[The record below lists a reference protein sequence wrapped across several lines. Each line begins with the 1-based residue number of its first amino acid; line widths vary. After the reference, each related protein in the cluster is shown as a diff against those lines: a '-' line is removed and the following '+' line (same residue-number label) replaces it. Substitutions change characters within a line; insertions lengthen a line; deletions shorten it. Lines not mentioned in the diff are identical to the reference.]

1 MHMEKAA
8 NLICSL
14 QQTLGDLDTV
24 LANVNERS
32 KRTILH
38 IETAA
43 QRILQTVTEHRHK
56 LVSKVNEITEAK
68 LQALQAEKESV
79 QENFRAVENV
89 LRSAQST
96 SVVED
101 SEEWNFALEKQL
113 SDMKEQ
119 DFDFQAYDE
128 DMRFHFLY
136 RDEKLLAAICKFGE
150 VFTIANDHPRNLDG
164 TGTCLLQ
171 QKEPEALQN
180 YSEEREFTDR
190 GESGSFVTEFQ
201 GEVKNPDQ
209 NTETQCPFEGEV
221 LNCELSSET
230 QRDGAE
236 LVQDDA
242 KNNSLSHGTMIS
254 NVFESELIES
264 REHEGAPGQ
273 PEERLDVE
281 FLHEDPIQAR
291 ECQKMAG
298 NEVNQDNTSVP
309 KTGPESEEGNFDSK
323 SCECEQVAQDYN
335 LYSDVNERKTSPA
348 FTADGRN
355 GDFSGP
361 DLSKEG
367 GATLAEDKE
376 VSNDLNNNEK
386 YDEDENKREQ
396 ASNED

>member
-1 MHMEKAA
+1 MHMEEAA

-101 SEEWNFALEKQL
+101 SEEWNVALAKQL

-119 DFDFQAYDE
+119 DFDFQVYDE

-180 YSEEREFTDR
+180 NCEEREFTDR

-242 KNNSLSHGTMIS
+242 KNNSLSRGTMIS

-273 PEERLDVE
+273 PEERLNVE

-298 NEVNQDNTSVP
+298 NEVNQDKTSVP
-309 KTGPESEEGNFDSK
+309 KSRPETEEGNFDSK
-323 SCECEQVAQDYN
+323 SCEQVAQDYN

-348 FTADGRN
+348 FTADGHN

-386 YDEDENKREQ
+386 YDDDENKTDQ

>member
-101 SEEWNFALEKQL
+101 SEEWNVALAKQL
-113 SDMKEQ
+113 SDLKEQ
-119 DFDFQAYDE
+119 DFDFQVYDE

-171 QKEPEALQN
+171 QKEPEVLQN

-190 GESGSFVTEFQ
+190 GESGSFETEFQ

-209 NTETQCPFEGEV
+209 NTETQCPFEGDV

-242 KNNSLSHGTMIS
+242 KNNSVSHGTMIS

-323 SCECEQVAQDYN
+323 SCEQVAQDYN

-348 FTADGRN
+348 FTADGHN

>member
-164 TGTCLLQ
+164 TGTGLLQ

-180 YSEEREFTDR
+180 YSEEREFTGR

-230 QRDGAE
+230 QRYGAE
-236 LVQDDA
+236 LVQDGA
-242 KNNSLSHGTMIS
+242 KNNSLSNGTMIS

-264 REHEGAPGQ
+264 REHEGVPGQ

-291 ECQKMAG
+291 ECQKMAE

-323 SCECEQVAQDYN
+323 SCEQVEQDYN
-335 LYSDVNERKTSPA
+335 LYSDVNERNTSSA
-348 FTADGRN
+348 FTADGHN

-376 VSNDLNNNEK
+376 VSNDLNNNAGEV
-386 YDEDENKREQ
+386 RRR
-396 ASNED
+396 

>member
-101 SEEWNFALEKQL
+101 SEEWNGALAKQL
-113 SDMKEQ
+113 SDLKEQ
-119 DFDFQAYDE
+119 DFDFQVYDE

-209 NTETQCPFEGEV
+209 NTETQCPFEGDV

-264 REHEGAPGQ
+264 REHEGVPGQ

-281 FLHEDPIQAR
+281 FLHEDPIQGR

-323 SCECEQVAQDYN
+323 SCEQVAQDYN

-348 FTADGRN
+348 FTADGHN

-361 DLSKEG
+361 DLNKG

-376 VSNDLNNNEK
+376 VINDLSNNEK
-386 YDEDENKREQ
+386 YDEDKNKRDQ
-396 ASNED
+396 GSNED

>member
-24 LANVNERS
+24 LANVNERG

-164 TGTCLLQ
+164 TRTCLLQ

-230 QRDGAE
+230 QRDEAE

-298 NEVNQDNTSVP
+298 NEVNQDNPSVP

-323 SCECEQVAQDYN
+323 SCEQVAQDYN

-348 FTADGRN
+348 FTADGHN

-361 DLSKEG
+361 DLNKG

-386 YDEDENKREQ
+386 YNEDKNKREQ

>member
-101 SEEWNFALEKQL
+101 SEEWNVALEKQL

-150 VFTIANDHPRNLDG
+150 VFTFANDHPRNLDG
-164 TGTCLLQ
+164 FGTCLLQ
-171 QKEPEALQN
+171 QNEPEALQN

-209 NTETQCPFEGEV
+209 NTETQCPFEGDV

-264 REHEGAPGQ
+264 REHEGVPGQ

-291 ECQKMAG
+291 ECQKMAE

-323 SCECEQVAQDYN
+323 SCEQVAQDYN
-335 LYSDVNERKTSPA
+335 LYSDVNKRKTSPA
-348 FTADGRN
+348 FTADGHN

-376 VSNDLNNNEK
+376 VSNDLNNNAGEV
-386 YDEDENKREQ
+386 RRR
-396 ASNED
+396 

>member
-1 MHMEKAA
+1 MHMEEAA

-101 SEEWNFALEKQL
+101 SEEWNVALAKQL
-113 SDMKEQ
+113 SDLKEQ
-119 DFDFQAYDE
+119 DFDFQVYDE

-298 NEVNQDNTSVP
+298 NEVNQDNPSVP
-309 KTGPESEEGNFDSK
+309 KTGPESEERNFDSK
-323 SCECEQVAQDYN
+323 SCEQVAQDYN

-348 FTADGRN
+348 FTADGHN

-361 DLSKEG
+361 DLNKG

-386 YDEDENKREQ
+386 YDEDKNKREQ

>member
-1 MHMEKAA
+1 MHMEEAA

-14 QQTLGDLDTV
+14 QRTLGDLDTV

-101 SEEWNFALEKQL
+101 SEEWNVAIAKQL
-113 SDMKEQ
+113 RDLKEQ
-119 DFDFQAYDE
+119 DFDFQVHDE

-136 RDEKLLAAICKFGE
+136 RDEELLAAICKFGE

-164 TGTCLLQ
+164 TGTCLPQ
-171 QKEPEALQN
+171 QKLEVLQN
-180 YSEEREFTDR
+180 NCEEREFTDR
-190 GESGSFVTEFQ
+190 GESGPSVTEFQ

-236 LVQDDA
+236 LVHDE
-242 KNNSLSHGTMIS
+242 KNNSLSQGTMIS

-273 PEERLDVE
+273 PEERLDVG
-281 FLHEDPIQAR
+281 FLYEDPG
-291 ECQKMAG
+291 ECQEVAG
-298 NEVNQDNTSVP
+298 NEVNQDKTSVP
-309 KTGPESEEGNFDSK
+309 KPRPETEEGNFDSK
-323 SCECEQVAQDYN
+323 SCVQVSQDYN
-335 LYSDVNERKTSPA
+335 LCTDVKERKASTA
-348 FTADGRN
+348 FTEDGHN
-355 GDFSGP
+355 CDFSGP
-361 DLSKEG
+361 DLNKEG

-386 YDEDENKREQ
+386 YDEDENKTEQ

>member
-56 LVSKVNEITEAK
+56 LVSKVNEITVAK

-101 SEEWNFALEKQL
+101 SEEWNVALSKQL
-113 SDMKEQ
+113 SDLKEQ
-119 DFDFQAYDE
+119 DFDFQVYDE

-171 QKEPEALQN
+171 QKEPEALPN
-180 YSEEREFTDR
+180 NCEEREFTDR
-190 GESGSFVTEFQ
+190 GESGPSVKEFQ

-209 NTETQCPFEGEV
+209 NTETQCPFEGDV

-323 SCECEQVAQDYN
+323 SCEQVAQDYN

-348 FTADGRN
+348 FTADGHN

>member
-96 SVVED
+96 SVDED
-101 SEEWNFALEKQL
+101 SEEWNVALAKQL
-113 SDMKEQ
+113 SDLKEQ
-119 DFDFQAYDE
+119 DFDFQVYDE

-209 NTETQCPFEGEV
+209 NTETQCPFEGDV

-291 ECQKMAG
+291 ECQKMAE
-298 NEVNQDNTSVP
+298 NEVNQDNPSVP

-323 SCECEQVAQDYN
+323 SCEQVAQDYN

-348 FTADGRN
+348 FTADGHN

>member
-1 MHMEKAA
+1 MHMEEAA

-68 LQALQAEKESV
+68 LQALQGEKESV

-101 SEEWNFALEKQL
+101 SEEWNVALEKQL

-171 QKEPEALQN
+171 QKEPEALPN
-180 YSEEREFTDR
+180 NCEEREFTDR
-190 GESGSFVTEFQ
+190 GESGPSVKEFQ

-230 QRDGAE
+230 QLYGAE

-242 KNNSLSHGTMIS
+242 KNNSLSNGTMIS

-281 FLHEDPIQAR
+281 FLHEDPR
-291 ECQKMAG
+291 ECQEVAG
-298 NEVNQDNTSVP
+298 NEVNQDKTSVP
-309 KTGPESEEGNFDSK
+309 KSRPETEEGNFDSK
-323 SCECEQVAQDYN
+323 SCEQVAQDYN

-348 FTADGRN
+348 FTADGHN

-361 DLSKEG
+361 DLNKG

-376 VSNDLNNNEK
+376 VSNDLKNNEK
-386 YDEDENKREQ
+386 YDEDENKTDQ

>member
-101 SEEWNFALEKQL
+101 SEEWNVALEKQL

-209 NTETQCPFEGEV
+209 NTETQCPFEGDV

-281 FLHEDPIQAR
+281 FLHEDPIQGR

-323 SCECEQVAQDYN
+323 SCEQVAQNYN

-348 FTADGRN
+348 FTADGHN

-361 DLSKEG
+361 DLNKG

>member
-96 SVVED
+96 SGVED
-101 SEEWNFALEKQL
+101 SEEWNVALAKQL
-113 SDMKEQ
+113 SDLKEQ

-180 YSEEREFTDR
+180 YSEEREFTGR

-230 QRDGAE
+230 QLYGAE

-242 KNNSLSHGTMIS
+242 KNNSLSNGTMIS

-298 NEVNQDNTSVP
+298 NEVNQDNPSVP

-323 SCECEQVAQDYN
+323 SCEQVAQDYN

-348 FTADGRN
+348 FTADGHN

-361 DLSKEG
+361 DLNKG

-386 YDEDENKREQ
+386 YDEDKNKREQ

>member
-1 MHMEKAA
+1 MMHMEEAA

-14 QQTLGDLDTV
+14 QQTLGDLDKV

-43 QRILQTVTEHRHK
+43 QRIVQTVTEHRHK
-56 LVSKVNEITEAK
+56 LVSKVNKITEAK

-89 LRSAQST
+89 LRSAKSA
-96 SVVED
+96 SAMKD
-101 SEEWNFALEKQL
+101 AEEWNAALAKQL
-113 SDMKEQ
+113 SDLKGQ
-119 DFDFQAYDE
+119 NFDFQVYDE

-171 QKEPEALQN
+171 QKELETLQN
-180 YSEEREFTDR
+180 NSEEKEFTDR
-190 GESGSFVTEFQ
+190 CESGPSVIEFQ

-221 LNCELSSET
+221 RNCEFSSEP

-242 KNNSLSHGTMIS
+242 ENSSLSHSTMAS

-264 REHEGAPGQ
+264 REHVGAPGQ

-281 FLHEDPIQAR
+281 FLLKDSWV
-291 ECQKMAG
+291 CQEVAE
-298 NEVNQDNTSVP
+298 NEFNQDKTSVQKP
-309 KTGPESEEGNFDSK
+309 RSETEEGNFDSK
-323 SCECEQVAQDYN
+323 SCEQVAQDYN
-335 LYSDVNERKTSPA
+335 LCSDVNERKTSTA
-348 FTADGRN
+348 FTEDGCN
-355 GDFSGP
+355 CVFSGP
-361 DLSKEG
+361 DLNKEG

-376 VSNDLNNNEK
+376 GFNDLNNNEK

>member
-1 MHMEKAA
+1 MHMEEAA

-101 SEEWNFALEKQL
+101 SEEWNVALAKQL
-113 SDMKEQ
+113 SDLKEQ
-119 DFDFQAYDE
+119 DFDFQVYDE

-171 QKEPEALQN
+171 QKEPEALPN
-180 YSEEREFTDR
+180 NCEEREFTDR
-190 GESGSFVTEFQ
+190 GESGPSVKEFQ

-298 NEVNQDNTSVP
+298 NEVNQDNPSVP

-323 SCECEQVAQDYN
+323 SCEQVAQDYN
-335 LYSDVNERKTSPA
+335 LCSDVNERKTS
-348 FTADGRN
+348 TTLTEDGHN
-355 GDFSGP
+355 CDLSGP
-361 DLSKEG
+361 DLNKEG

-376 VSNDLNNNEK
+376 VINDLNNNEK
-386 YDEDENKREQ
+386 YDEDENKTDQ

>member
-1 MHMEKAA
+1 MHMEEAA

-14 QQTLGDLDTV
+14 QQTLGDLDIV

-56 LVSKVNEITEAK
+56 LVAKVNEITEAK

-89 LRSAQST
+89 LRSARST
-96 SVVED
+96 RVVED
-101 SEEWNFALEKQL
+101 SEEWNVALAKQL
-113 SDMKEQ
+113 SDLKEQ
-119 DFDFQAYDE
+119 DFDFQVYDE

-136 RDEKLLAAICKFGE
+136 RDEMLLAAICKFGE

-164 TGTCLLQ
+164 TGTCLPQ
-171 QKEPEALQN
+171 QKELEALQN
-180 YSEEREFTDR
+180 NSEEREFTDI
-190 GESGSFVTEFQ
+190 GESGPSVIGLQ

-230 QRDGAE
+230 QYDGAE

-242 KNNSLSHGTMIS
+242 KNNSLSNGTMIS

-273 PEERLDVE
+273 PEERLEVE
-281 FLHEDPIQAR
+281 LLHKDPR
-291 ECQKMAG
+291 EFQEVAG
-298 NEVNQDNTSVP
+298 NEVNQNKTSVP
-309 KTGPESEEGNFDSK
+309 KLRPKTEEGHFDSK
-323 SCECEQVAQDYN
+323 SCEQAAQDYN
-335 LYSDVNERKTSPA
+335 LCSDVKERKTS
-348 FTADGRN
+348 TTLTEDGHN
-355 GDFSGP
+355 CDLSGP
-361 DLSKEG
+361 DLNKEG

-376 VSNDLNNNEK
+376 VINDLNNNEK
-386 YDEDENKREQ
+386 YDEDENKTEQ

>member
-101 SEEWNFALEKQL
+101 SEEWNVALEKQL

-180 YSEEREFTDR
+180 YSEEREFTGR

-230 QRDGAE
+230 QRYGAE

-242 KNNSLSHGTMIS
+242 KNNSLSNGTMIS

-298 NEVNQDNTSVP
+298 NEVNQDNPSVP

-323 SCECEQVAQDYN
+323 SCEQVAQNYN

-348 FTADGRN
+348 FTADGHN

-361 DLSKEG
+361 DLNKG

>member
-1 MHMEKAA
+1 MHMEEAA

-89 LRSAQST
+89 LRSSQST

-101 SEEWNFALEKQL
+101 SEEWNVALAKQL
-113 SDMKEQ
+113 SDLKEQ
-119 DFDFQAYDE
+119 DLDFQVYDE

-150 VFTIANDHPRNLDG
+150 VFTIANDHPRNFDG
-164 TGTCLLQ
+164 TGTCLPQ
-171 QKEPEALQN
+171 QKELEALQN
-180 YSEEREFTDR
+180 NSEEREFTDI
-190 GESGSFVTEFQ
+190 GESGPSLIGFQ
-201 GEVKNPDQ
+201 GEVKNPDL

-221 LNCELSSET
+221 LNCELSGET
-230 QRDGAE
+230 LRDGAE

-273 PEERLDVE
+273 PEERLEMELLHKDPRE
-281 FLHEDPIQAR
+281 FHEV
-291 ECQKMAG
+291 AG
-298 NEVNQDNTSVP
+298 NEVNQNKTSVP
-309 KTGPESEEGNFDSK
+309 KPRPKTEEGNFDSK
-323 SCECEQVAQDYN
+323 SCEQAAQDYN
-335 LYSDVNERKTSPA
+335 LCSYVKERKTS
-348 FTADGRN
+348 TALTEEGHNCDL
-355 GDFSGP
+355 SGP
-361 DLSKEG
+361 DLNKEG

-376 VSNDLNNNEK
+376 VFNDLNNNEK
-386 YDEDENKREQ
+386 YDEDENKTEQ